1 MNLHASFAESL
12 KSLQIHSIRQW
23 PKGDLHNHGLMGGR
37 IDAIEKIYGQKIP
50 RFKPLQGTI
59 QEFDQWIA
67 DVYRPVLLHHPDA
80 FRIAVEAAF
89 IQARTDGI
97 RVLEMSIDSGY
108 GQAFG
113 IKPEQVISTLSE
125 AHQKIAPDIDFRP
138 ELGFVRGKSIRR
150 LLHESEPYWDTGF
163 FKSIDLY
170 DDEDGQPIKNFR
182 EIYRFARK
190 AGLKCKAHAGE
201 YGDADAVKATV
212 EELELDAVQH
222 GIGAA
227 ASAAVMQWLAD
238 HHIQLNICPASNI
251 RLKRVRS
258 YKTHPVRILFDHGIK
273 VTINT
278 DDVLVFGMGISEQ
291 MRRLYTSG
299 SFSPEELEVIRQNGL
314 D

>member
-1 MNLHASFAESL
+1 M
-12 KSLQIHSIRQW
+12 
-23 PKGDLHNHGLMGGR
+23 
-37 IDAIEKIYGQKIP
+37 IEKFHGKKIS

-59 QEFDQWIA
+59 HELDQWIA
-67 DVYRPVLLHHPDA
+67 EIYRPVLLHHPDA
-80 FRIAVEAAF
+80 FRLAVEAAF

-97 RVLEMSIDSGY
+97 RVLEMSLDSGY
-108 GQAFG
+108 GQSFG
-113 IKPEQVISTLSE
+113 ILPERVMSTLSE

-150 LLHESEPYWDTGF
+150 LMRESEPYLDAGF

-170 DDEDGQPIKNFR
+170 DDEDAQPIKNFR
-182 EIYRFARK
+182 ELYRYARK

-201 YGDADAVKATV
+201 YGNADMVKEAV
-212 EELELDAVQH
+212 EELELDTVQH

-227 ASAAVMQWLAD
+227 ESPVIMHWLAD

-251 RLKRVRS
+251 HLKRVRS
-258 YKTHPVRILFDHGIK
+258 FKTHPIRILFDHGIK
-273 VTINT
+273 VTVNT

-299 SFSPEELEVIRQNGL
+299 SFTPEELDIIRQNGL